1 MVKTPFLFLMRGSA
15 NCFAGRP
22 SPSWPG
28 RVSLLLSANN
38 LLLAVAAGT
47 VTVQCGQ
54 CSGYSTVQRGDC
66 VSLPPPACRAPVCRN
81 NIYCTATQPGLTWR
95 LLLAFSA
102 GRYIQHIDRRQV
114 TGVSESDLPAGTFWR
129 VAARVGLRRLRK

>member
-54 CSGYSTVQRGDC
+54 CSGYSTVQREIVFHC
-66 VSLPPPACRAPVCRN
+66 HRPPAAPRSAETIFTVQ
-81 NIYCTATQPGLTWR
+81 QPSLASPGGCFSPSLQADTSNTLTE
-95 LLLAFSA
+95 
-102 GRYIQHIDRRQV
+102 G
-114 TGVSESDLPAGTFWR
+114 
-129 VAARVGLRRLRK
+129 K